1 MHGTDWLLI
10 DTETTGTTQSIFV
23 VEIAAQRMR
32 GWERIGESFHRLIN
46 HNKDIPAA
54 ASRVHGYTREILERD
69 GEPPL
74 QVYAEFREYADLPI
88 VSCDLEHDW
97 DGVLVPEWRRL
108 GIAPIGSRGF
118 SALRLAQRLLDP
130 MPAGNCKLQTV
141 RQYYRL
147 REREAHTALGKL
159 DIVADLFSLVLRP
172 KAEAIRLDTWN
183 KVRDYAAEEWYPTRF
198 AFGKFK
204 GRTISEAAEKPETRQ
219 WLQWLAGSRNAAN
232 ARMGT
237 WYLAS
242 LKKQQS
248 NPPIVDVSIP
258 TEDATD
264 LVWYVEVFRN
274 PNVQHLQSLVRAA
287 QARLAEVEAAFSVE
301 KRKVDALLAR
311 LFAKLREHYERRDR
325 LRLVAHYRKSF
336 VEKLLHSGEEE
347 ANEVRKEF
355 KRAEAE
361 TNREYESTAAALAK
375 KRELSAAEEMELKVL
390 WKQLVKLFHPDK
402 FGDDPLKRETYQK
415 LTQAINQA
423 KDTGNIDAL
432 REIANDPEAFIHKQ
446 GWASVELADEK
457 EIKALRRLLEM
468 LQIKIVEV
476 IEATNQLKESP
487 DYELYTLSL
496 RDPSILDTVS
506 ESQQQQIEAECSK
519 LSEEAKE
526 WEKQI
531 EELTGE
537 AALGRA

>member
-1 MHGTDWLLI
+1 MHDTDWLLI
-10 DTETTGTTQSIFV
+10 DIETTGTTQPIFV

-54 ASRVHGYTREILERD
+54 ASRLDGYTREILERD

-74 QVYAEFREYADLPI
+74 QVYAEFREYAADLPI

-97 DGVLVPEWRRL
+97 DGVLVKEWRRL
-108 GIAPIGSRGF
+108 GITPIGNRGF

-147 REREAHTALGKL
+147 PEREAHTALGKL

-172 KAEAIRLDTWN
+172 KAEAIGLDTWN

-198 AFGKFK
+198 TFGKFK
-204 GRTISEAAEKPETRQ
+204 GRTISEAAEKPEIRQ

-232 ARMGT
+232 ARMGS

-264 LVWYVEVFRN
+264 LVWQVEVFRN

-301 KRKVDALLAR
+301 KRKVDALLAKV
-311 LFAKLREHYERRDR
+311 FAKLREHYERRER
-325 LRLVAHYRKSF
+325 LAIGGPVSQ
-336 VEKLLHSGEEE
+336 
-347 ANEVRKEF
+347 
-355 KRAEAE
+355 
-361 TNREYESTAAALAK
+361 
-375 KRELSAAEEMELKVL
+375 ELR
-390 WKQLVKLFHPDK
+390 
-402 FGDDPLKRETYQK
+402 RET
-415 LTQAINQA
+415 T
-423 KDTGNIDAL
+423 
-432 REIANDPEAFIHKQ
+432 AF
-446 GWASVELADEK
+446 
-457 EIKALRRLLEM
+457 
-468 LQIKIVEV
+468 
-476 IEATNQLKESP
+476 
-487 DYELYTLSL
+487 
-496 RDPSILDTVS
+496 
-506 ESQQQQIEAECSK
+506 
-519 LSEEAKE
+519 
-526 WEKQI
+526 
-531 EELTGE
+531 
-537 AALGRA
+537 GRGRS